1 MHRAFDQI
9 PTVAAPGPFDP
20 RLGAGLTALGLVAAI
35 AAVFAALAMW
45 TLLTSPDRV
54 ASAAPGGLP
63 ALFRVVLE
71 TVFEAARP
79 LVAYL

>member
-1 MHRAFDQI
+1 MHRALDQI
-9 PTVAAPGPFDP
+9 PTAAAPGPFDA
-20 RLGAGLTALGLVAAI
+20 RLSTGLTALGLVATT
-35 AAVFAALAMW
+35 AAVFAVLAMW

-71 TVFEAARP
+71 TVIEAARP